1 MSAWV
6 QGQRWMLAYTAAL
19 VTWVA
24 TAFVFS
30 DRGGTESLIAA
41 ATLAVFSVIVGL
53 GQMVVIGA
61 GNGNVDL
68 SIPST
73 MTLAAYLSVGP
84 GGSGWGSVAQ
94 VIVLGVLSGAA
105 VGIVNAT
112 VILLLRIPAI
122 IATLAVGYGLQSIT
136 LAYAHAKIDV
146 PNPLLAQALVARV
159 AGLPLLTF
167 VAVGLTLAMAAL
179 LRRTAYGRSV
189 LAIGQNA
196 RAAYLAGIKIGRTVV
211 ITYLISGMLAGLA
224 GVLLAAFAGGAALDL
239 ATSFLL
245 TSIAIVVLGGSSIA
259 GGSVSV
265 AGTWGAAL
273 FLALLQNL
281 LNLAHL
287 AAGWQYISEGLV
299 IVLVLTLFSRPA
311 ADRP

>member
-1 MSAWV
+1 
-6 QGQRWMLAYTAAL
+6 MLAYAAAL
-19 VTWVA
+19 VTWAA
-24 TAFVFS
+24 TALVFAE
-30 DRGGTESLIAA
+30 RGGIESLIAA

-73 MTLAAYLSVGP
+73 MTLAAYLSVGLA
-84 GGSGWGSVAQ
+84 GAGWGTAAQ
-94 VIVLGVLSGAA
+94 AILLGIASGGA

-112 VILLLRIPAI
+112 AILRLRIPPI
-122 IATLAVGYGLQSIT
+122 IATLAIGYGLQSIT
-136 LAYAHAKIDV
+136 LAYAHGRIDV
-146 PNPLLAQALVARV
+146 PNPLLAQAIVTRI
-159 AGLPLLTF
+159 AGVPMLTF
-167 VAVGLTLAMAAL
+167 AAIGLALAITVL
-179 LRRTAYGRSV
+179 VRRTSYGRSV
-189 LAIGQNA
+189 LAIGQNV
-196 RAAYLAGIKIGRTVV
+196 RAAYLAGIRIKLTIVV
-211 ITYLISGMLAGLA
+211 TYLISGMLAGLG

-287 AAGWQYISEGLV
+287 AAGWQYVSEGLV